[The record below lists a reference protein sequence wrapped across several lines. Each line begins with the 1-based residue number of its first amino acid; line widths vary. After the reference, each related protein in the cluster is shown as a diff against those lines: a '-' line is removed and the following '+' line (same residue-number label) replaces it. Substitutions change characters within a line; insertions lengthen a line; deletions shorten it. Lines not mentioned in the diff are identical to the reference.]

1 MAKGKYARKR
11 LLKQYR
17 ELPIKETLLS
27 TRVVNSLEHAGFVTA
42 ADIIFCSDEKIK
54 AVPGVGEKALVEI
67 CEFKEQAINTLKKGG
82 QRNV

>member
-17 ELPIKETLLS
+17 EIPLNETQLS
-27 TRVVNSLEHAGFVTA
+27 TRVANALEQAGFITA
-42 ADIIFCSDEKIK
+42 ADIISCSEDKIN

-67 CEFKEQAINTLKKGG
+67 CEFKKQAINKKTS
-82 QRNV
+82 NK